1 MGTRAI
7 INIRDE
13 SGESILHL
21 YSQWD
26 GYPSG
31 VGKALAV
38 FLGGIR
44 LVNGLTGKEHGS
56 VANGMGCLAAQVV
69 SHFKTEVGSI
79 YIVNKNTHD
88 GIDYTYE
95 VFENRVVVRNY
106 DSQIMFQGS
115 WDDFSDFCHDDDR

>member
-7 INIRDE
+7 INIHDE
-13 SGESILHL
+13 DRESILHL

-44 LVNGLTGKEHGS
+44 LVNGLTGKESGP

-79 YIVNKNTHD
+79 YIVNKNTQ
-88 GIDYTYE
+88 GVDYTYE
-95 VFENRVVVRNY
+95 VFEDRVIVKNY
-106 DSQIMFQGS
+106 SGQIMFQGS